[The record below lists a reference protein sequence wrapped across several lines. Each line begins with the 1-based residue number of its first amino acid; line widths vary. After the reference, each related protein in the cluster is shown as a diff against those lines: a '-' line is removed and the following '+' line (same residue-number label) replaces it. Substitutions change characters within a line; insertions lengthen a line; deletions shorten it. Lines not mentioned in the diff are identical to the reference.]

1 MVAGRRFRCPVSR
14 FLFSVA
20 VTSGNA
26 LSLLVLL
33 VAVAMRRAGAR
44 SDLESIVRICYDS
57 SRFGSQENEKKQTI
71 AKHLGWM
78 NICRGLI
85 IHESRKFA
93 SILEAGDSYAWRA
106 CLIREWVPPLLASQL
121 FALPHFGT
129 TTTPNLL
136 LISGESQKFR
146 SPLPTT
152 QQRRPCSHTK
162 VHIRTKEL
170 VAMGFTDLLT
180 DAGLTGKLPFS
191 CRASN
196 TRSEV

>member
-1 MVAGRRFRCPVSR
+1 VAGRRFGRPNSS
-14 FLFSVA
+14 FLHRVA

-44 SDLESIVRICYDS
+44 SDLESIVLICYDN

-71 AKHLGWM
+71 AKDLGWM

-85 IHESRKFA
+85 IHGSRKLA
-93 SILEAGDSYAWRA
+93 SILEARGSYAWRA
-106 CLIREWVPPLLASQL
+106 CLIRERVLPLLASQL

-136 LISGESQKFR
+136 LISGESQNFE
-146 SPLPTT
+146 PHCP
-152 QQRRPCSHTK
+152 PHNN
-162 VHIRTKEL
+162 VEL
-170 VAMGFTDLLT
+170 LLT
-180 DAGLTGKLPFS
+180 QKS
-191 CRASN
+191 I
-196 TRSEV
+196 SEQRN